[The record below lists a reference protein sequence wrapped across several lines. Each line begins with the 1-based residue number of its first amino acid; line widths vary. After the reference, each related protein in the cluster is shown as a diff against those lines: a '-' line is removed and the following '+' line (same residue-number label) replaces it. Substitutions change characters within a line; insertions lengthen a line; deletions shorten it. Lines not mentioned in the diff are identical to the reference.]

1 MATHSHSHAEGH
13 GNAVRTYSAI
23 LGALLVLTVITVAV
37 SRVDFGSLNVIIAIG
52 IATFN
57 ASLVALY
64 FMHLRYDKPMNAIIF
79 VVSLFFLGLFLA
91 GCLTDVESRWDVQ
104 PTNLKVP
111 AAKPSAPGAAPA
123 TAGATLAT
131 STPTTSTPAP
141 TAGTSAPAQPA
152 H

>member
-13 GNAVRTYSAI
+13 GNAVRTYSVV
-23 LGALLVLTVITVAV
+23 LTALLVLTVITVAA
-37 SRVDFGSLNVIIAIG
+37 SRVDFGSLNVTIALA
-52 IATFN
+52 IATVK

-79 VVSLFFLGLFLA
+79 VISLFFLGLFLA

-104 PTNLKVP
+104 PTNLKVLGAP
-111 AAKPSAPGAAPA
+111 APAGGTAAPA
-123 TAGATLAT
+123 
-131 STPTTSTPAP
+131 PAV
-141 TAGTSAPAQPA
+141 PAQPA

>member
-13 GNAVRTYSAI
+13 GNAVRTYSVV
-23 LGALLVLTVITVAV
+23 LTALLVLTLITVAV

-52 IATFN
+52 IATFK

-79 VVSLFFLGLFLA
+79 VISLFFLGLFLA

-111 AAKPSAPGAAPA
+111 GTTPGVPGATPAAPGSAAAPGAEP
-123 TAGATLAT
+123 AGAK
-131 STPTTSTPAP
+131 PV
-141 TAGTSAPAQPA
+141 QPA

>member
-13 GNAVRTYSAI
+13 GNAVRTYSAV
-23 LGALLVLTVITVAV
+23 LGALLVLTVITVAA
-37 SRVDFGSLNVIIAIG
+37 SRFDFGSLNVTIALA
-52 IATFN
+52 IATVK

-79 VVSLFFLGLFLA
+79 VISLFFLALFLG

-104 PTNLKVP
+104 PANLK
-111 AAKPSAPGAAPA
+111 APGA
-123 TAGATLAT
+123 
-131 STPTTSTPAP
+131 TPTTPGAVPAGSTGAPVMPAP
-141 TAGTSAPAQPA
+141 VQPA

>member
-52 IATFN
+52 IATFK

-104 PTNLKVP
+104 PTNLKVQTAP
-111 AAKPSAPGAAPA
+111 AAPPAA
-123 TAGATLAT
+123 LAAE
-131 STPTTSTPAP
+131 TPAASQP
-141 TAGTSAPAQPA
+141 VQPA